1 MNSDRR
7 NTLPNQHDA
16 LFHLCARFVFD
27 VEERDHRVGVETV
40 SVMGQ
45 EVWLLVLK
53 KGRVSLWCV
62 NWKVMKDDSEG

>member
-7 NTLPNQHDA
+7 NTLSNQHDA

-53 KGRVSLWCV
+53 RGVLAYGV
-62 NWKVMKDDSEG
+62 

>member
-27 VEERDHRVGVETV
+27 FEERDHRVGVETV

-53 KGRVSLWCV
+53 RGVLAYGV
-62 NWKVMKDDSEG
+62 